1 MLYRLYDAYNWYTQI
16 ICQKKEDLLFIS
28 MKKADRDKRGE
39 SHFDSQWSDLSL
51 QIVGSEGLA
60 EDTLFGL
67 IVILL
72 NWSH

>member
-1 MLYRLYDAYNWYTQI
+1 MMHTIDIYTDNLPE
-16 ICQKKEDLLFIS
+16 KGRFIVYFHE
-28 MKKADRDKRGE
+28 KADRDKRGE